1 MRHAGDASP
10 PAGRYMG
17 GMNMMTALFAPLAA
31 IVMALPAHAEIIPLS
46 DLSRYLNR
54 LTTAESDFTQV
65 NADGSISTGRLY
77 IRRPGRARFEYAPP
91 DRSLVLAGGG
101 QVAIFDA
108 KSNQPPEQYPLRRT
122 PLNLILAEDVD
133 LGRAEM
139 VVGHGEVENTTRV
152 VAQDPENP
160 EYGTIELV
168 FTADPVELRQWI
180 ITDDLGSQTTV
191 ILGEMVKGGDMP
203 ASLFNITL
211 ETERRGN

>member
-1 MRHAGDASP
+1 ME
-10 PAGRYMG
+10 
-17 GMNMMTALFAPLAA
+17 GMKMMTALIAPLAA
-31 IVMALPAHAEIIPLS
+31 LVMALPAHAEIIPLS
-46 DLSRYLNR
+46 DLSRYLNG

-77 IRRPGRARFEYAPP
+77 IKRPGRARFEYAPP

-122 PLNLILAEDVD
+122 PLNLILDETVD
-133 LGRAEM
+133 LGRAKM
-139 VVGHGEVENTTRV
+139 VVGHVEVEDTTRV
-152 VAQDPENP
+152 MAQDPENP

-168 FTADPVELRQWI
+168 FTANPVELRQWI

-191 ILGEMVKGGDMP
+191 ILGEMVKGGELAP
-203 ASLFNITL
+203 SLFNITL

>member
-1 MRHAGDASP
+1 
-10 PAGRYMG
+10 
-17 GMNMMTALFAPLAA
+17 MMTALFAPLAA

-46 DLSRYLNR
+46 DLSRYLNG

-139 VVGHGEVENTTRV
+139 VVGHAEVDNTTRV

-191 ILGEMVKGGDMP
+191 ILGEMIKGGNMP